1 MGIPVLSVL
10 PVLFQMKTKSK
21 LKCKRCGKRFD
32 PPKRVFCSYRCLYDY
47 CRDKDRRKL
56 DEETEM

>member
-1 MGIPVLSVL
+1 
-10 PVLFQMKTKSK
+10 MKTKSK